1 MTHGNQLD
9 FDIRIQELVKSKN
22 EILEE
27 NEALRN
33 EVADLEMLID
43 TKAGRRIT
51 ANRQLLILHYLKFY
65 DNLKLPSKEKKYNLL
80 HFIINITRQTVK
92 DFLNYKEQ
100 PETDRY
106 KKIFNEKDLYYVLD
120 LFNEV
125 GLLEEAKKNYYVI
138 RKLGK
143 ENCEIKTLL
152 KISE

>member
-1 MTHGNQLD
+1 MKSMTHGNQLD
-9 FDIRIQELVKSKN
+9 FDIRIEELVKSKN

-92 DFLNYKEQ
+92 DFLNYREQ
-100 PETDRY
+100 PETDKY

-120 LFNEV
+120 LFKEV
-125 GLLEEAKKNYYVI
+125 GLLEEAKEVDFDI
-138 RKLGK
+138 
-143 ENCEIKTLL
+143 IKF
-152 KISE
+152 KF